1 MDAAAPSTE
10 PSPVDL
16 RSRFAVVSG
25 HLRELADHPRSGH
38 PAALL
43 FRERASQVVTLL
55 KAVYPR
61 LQSAAARQ
69 ARAAGS
75 TLAPLPPG
83 DTAVSLERQL
93 QQAEQMLQHTWW
105 QFGRLTWLEDCAL
118 KLRDVVDEVQREATV
133 RPDSLR
139 SLIQHILT
147 NIREVEG
154 PGLLLTEPGS
164 SLEQWLPVRRRRS
177 EPFVLAAGV
186 ESAVMTAW
194 VALHFR
200 EWELDC
206 ESLMAAA
213 LLQDIGLLNLE
224 HRFPV
229 SARELQRKLPRI
241 YRKHPE
247 YSAALV
253 AGIQQLSS
261 RVPLAVAAHHEPA
274 GGTGS
279 MADRTLNPPE
289 ARWLQVIVRLREL
302 RLEAAIPDAAADGRV
317 LASRKMPVE
326 SDFVGQF
333 GPASLGTALATA
345 EPDTLDPA
353 VTAAVLACFRL
364 NAGTRQTGSSTRL
377 PVLTAF
383 GEKHLRRD
391 AAHGGLSEPHI
402 PLAGST
408 GGQEGQS
415 RAARGIPP
423 GRGMKPSRGTNSRRK
438 ATF

>member
-75 TLAPLPPG
+75 TPAPLPPG

-93 QQAEQMLQHTWW
+93 QQAEQMLQHIWW

-133 RPDSLR
+133 GPNSLR

-147 NIREVEG
+147 NIRDVEE

-164 SLEQWLPVRRRRS
+164 SLEQWLSVRRRRS

-279 MADRTLNPPE
+279 KADRTLNPPE

-302 RLEAAIPDAAADGRV
+302 RQDAAAACDTAEAGTAPR
-317 LASRKMPVE
+317 
-326 SDFVGQF
+326 F
-333 GPASLGTALATA
+333 GPASLGTSLAAA
-345 EPDTLDPA
+345 EPETLDPA

-364 NAGTRQTGSSTRL
+364 KASTRQTGGPPRL

-391 AAHGGLSEPHI
+391 AAHAGLSEPHI

-408 GGQEGQS
+408 GGLEGQS

-423 GRGMKPSRGTNSRRK
+423 ARGMKPSRGTSPRRK